1 MDRGGHLILVH
12 VMSSKRSST
21 VTEDE
26 EEIKKARNLNK
37 ALTNDSKSVF
47 YATNKI
53 TKTLVKNARN
63 SLYKKDIVFV
73 NVYNKSGKNF
83 LELETFPFSTP
94 FIKKDKTLFVQRYI
108 VLVDLSSTT
117 S

>member
-1 MDRGGHLILVH
+1 MILVH

-26 EEIKKARNLNK
+26 EEIKKARNLYK

-53 TKTLVKNARN
+53 TKTLVKKARN
-63 SLYKKDIVFV
+63 SLYKKGTVFV
-73 NVYNKSGKNF
+73 NIYNKLEKKDF
-83 LELETFPFSTP
+83 LEPDTLPLSTP
-94 FIKKDKTLFVQRYI
+94 FVKNKT
-108 VLVDLSSTT
+108 
-117 S
+117 